1 MVEYIKYT
9 PKLSNNWSKAWSE
22 TQKQRPWQSRRL
34 LDSSTTSQLQGKLWL
49 VNELQKHDLKFSKVC
64 LVGGLFAQ
72 FITPLMIDN
81 FNVEF
86 IHNWE
91 IDEDAQKISYKFN
104 RRYKE
109 DNRYRAYCSNLF
121 EYHWSDEVKK
131 YYNYWNKFRNAN
143 YDLVINTSCEHM
155 YPMKKLREYNPDLK
169 SWFVLQS
176 TNETKFKDHINC
188 VNSTKELAEQG
199 GLKQILY
206 EGQLTLDNGMTRFM
220 VIGI

>member
-9 PKLSNNWSKAWSE
+9 PELSGNWSRAWSE

-34 LDSSTTSQLQGKLWL
+34 LDSATTSQLQGKLWL
-49 VNELQKHDLKFSKVC
+49 INELQKLDLKFTKVC
-64 LVGGLFAQ
+64 LVGGWFAQ
-72 FITPLMIDN
+72 LITPLLFDN
-81 FNVEF
+81 FKVDI
-86 IHNWE
+86 IHNYD
-91 IDEDAQKISYKFN
+91 IDEDAQLISYKFN

-109 DNRYRAYCSNLF
+109 LG
-121 EYHWSDEVKK
+121 K
-131 YYNYWNKFRNAN
+131 YKAIRTNTLIHPLKEE

-155 YPMKKLREYNPDLK
+155 YPMKKFRELNPELK

-176 TNETKFKDHINC
+176 TNETKFDDHINC

-199 GLKQILY
+199 ELKQILY

>member
-9 PKLSNNWSKAWSE
+9 PELSNNWSRAWTE
-22 TQKQRPWQSRRL
+22 TQKQRPWQFKRL
-34 LDSSTTSQLQGKLWL
+34 TSSSTTSQLQGKLWL
-49 VNELQKHDLKFSKVC
+49 INELQKLDLKFTKVC
-64 LVGGLFAQ
+64 LVGGWFAQ
-72 FITPLMIDN
+72 LITPLLFDN
-81 FNVEF
+81 FKVDI
-86 IHNWE
+86 IHNYD
-91 IDEDAQKISYKFN
+91 IDEDAQLISYKFN

-109 DNRYRAYCSNLF
+109 
-121 EYHWSDEVKK
+121 VGK
-131 YYNYWNKFRNAN
+131 YKAIRTNTLIHPLKEE

-155 YPMKKLREYNPDLK
+155 YPMKKFRELNPELK

-176 TNETKFKDHINC
+176 TNETKFDDHINC

-199 GLKQILY
+199 ELKQILY

>member
-1 MVEYIKYT
+1 MVKYIKYT
-9 PKLSNNWSKAWSE
+9 PELSNNWSRAWTE
-22 TQKQRPWQSRRL
+22 TQKQRPWQFKRL
-34 LDSSTTSQLQGKLWL
+34 TSSSTTSQLQGKLWL
-49 VNELQKHDLKFSKVC
+49 INELQKLDLKFTKVC
-64 LVGGLFAQ
+64 LVGGWFAQ
-72 FITPLMIDN
+72 LITPLLFDN
-81 FNVEF
+81 FKVDI
-86 IHNWE
+86 IHNYD
-91 IDEDAQKISYKFN
+91 IDEDAQLISYKFN

-109 DNRYRAYCSNLF
+109 LG
-121 EYHWSDEVKK
+121 K
-131 YYNYWNKFRNAN
+131 YKAIRTNTLIHPLKEE

-155 YPMKKLREYNPDLK
+155 YPMKKFRELNPELK

-176 TNETKFKDHINC
+176 TNETKFDDHINC

>member
-1 MVEYIKYT
+1 MVKYIKYT
-9 PKLSNNWSKAWSE
+9 PELSNNWSRAWTE
-22 TQKQRPWQSRRL
+22 TQKQRPWQFKRL
-34 LDSSTTSQLQGKLWL
+34 TSSSTTSQLQGKLWL
-49 VNELQKHDLKFSKVC
+49 INELQKLDLKFTKVC
-64 LVGGLFAQ
+64 LVGGWFAQ
-72 FITPLMIDN
+72 LITPLLFDN
-81 FNVEF
+81 FKVDI
-86 IHNWE
+86 IHNYD
-91 IDEDAQKISYKFN
+91 IDEDAQLISYKFN

-109 DNRYRAYCSNLF
+109 LG
-121 EYHWSDEVKK
+121 K
-131 YYNYWNKFRNAN
+131 YKAIRTNTLIHPLKEE